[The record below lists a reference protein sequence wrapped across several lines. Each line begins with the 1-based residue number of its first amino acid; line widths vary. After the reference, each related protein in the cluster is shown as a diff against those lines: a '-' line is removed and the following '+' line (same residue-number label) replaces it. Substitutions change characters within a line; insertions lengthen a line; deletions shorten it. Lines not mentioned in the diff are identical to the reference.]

1 VKPLRGREGKAKEG
15 DGKGKETNEGKERE
29 GSKEGYSLVC
39 FVGSES
45 LTSARLM

>member
-1 VKPLRGREGKAKEG
+1 VKPLKGREGK
-15 DGKGKETNEGKERE
+15 GKGKEEGKERE